1 VSSGRFTVLVVVVA
15 VVAIVAVVVSSGGID
30 LPGGGDDKAEPPER
44 AADDSPSRQRESRT
58 DEDGVVTAAPRPR
71 TTELGVSKPDVEKL
85 PDNPDDVHGD
95 DAFSLTRPANLRRAL
110 AVLER
115 KRQKVEGVYDGL
127 RVAPGRIDTII
138 IHPDDRM
145 TNIQVR
151 PDFEVSFETTHDFPT
166 QADFRK
172 DGITARDVDVAAP
185 AKLLRAI
192 DKLRHGS
199 AAHDIDYFVIDRD
212 IIDGGMNLGAYMRI
226 RTPRPRMF
234 TKEPGEAPRAI
245 G

>member
-1 VSSGRFTVLVVVVA
+1 VSSGRFTFLVVVI
-15 VVAIVAVVVSSGGID
+15 AIVAVVVSSGGID
-30 LPGGGDDKAEPPER
+30 LPGGGNDNAEPER
-44 AADDSPSRQRESRT
+44 AADDAPSRLSGSPT
-58 DEDGVVTAAPRPR
+58 DENGVVTAAPQPR
-71 TTELGVSKPDVEKL
+71 TTELGVSKPDIEKL
-85 PDNPDDVHGD
+85 PENPDDVYGD
-95 DAFSLTRPANLRRAL
+95 DSFSLTRPANLRRAL
-110 AVLER
+110 AVLDR
-115 KRQKVEGVYDGL
+115 RCQKVEGVFDGL

-172 DGITARDVDVAAP
+172 DGVTARDVDVKAP

-192 DKLRHGS
+192 DKMRNGS

-212 IIDGGMNLGAYMRI
+212 IIDGTMDLGAYMRI